1 VFDRVGRVDP
11 VTRGLEIA
19 VDYLGI
25 QFDVRIALV
34 CADQCF
40 ATVFISIRCNY
51 FPVCIQWK
59 RCLEVSICDASLILS
74 KTSIFITVFNLL
86 VLYQLHRLDF
96 TNLSVFCVDHLE
108 LNFGLAA
115 VIVNGTELCWC
126 VIKKLLTHTWWIET
140 NQSVIFIVASVSKK
154 C

>member
-1 VFDRVGRVDP
+1 MFDRVGRVDP

-51 FPVCIQWK
+51 FPVCIQ
-59 RCLEVSICDASLILS
+59 
-74 KTSIFITVFNLL
+74 
-86 VLYQLHRLDF
+86 
-96 TNLSVFCVDHLE
+96 
-108 LNFGLAA
+108 
-115 VIVNGTELCWC
+115 
-126 VIKKLLTHTWWIET
+126 
-140 NQSVIFIVASVSKK
+140 
-154 C
+154 